1 MFAIADNLHFS
12 SSSFCKSRNIT
23 GSYNMVTLLRYYNCE
38 SSLLLSNLL
47 LFALIFVVGEDGR
60 RSYVVI
66 SVITGEPANV

>member
-1 MFAIADNLHFS
+1 
-12 SSSFCKSRNIT
+12 
-23 GSYNMVTLLRYYNCE
+23 MVTLLRYYNCE